1 MSESPTSRK
10 PAGERALALAFDVG
24 GTSVRGAVVG
34 AGDVALAE
42 SRVATRT
49 GPAVLDD
56 IARLGEGLLAGLSPA
71 ARAQVAGVGVA
82 FPGLVD
88 TETGTSLKAVNL
100 RLVDTPVAAPLAE
113 RLGLPV
119 AVSHDTAAAAGAIW
133 VDAGSPASALVAVLG
148 TGVAAVTYVEGRPI
162 IGASGQAGELGHLVV
177 DPAGLPCSCGLRGC
191 VETRAGARG
200 MLERYAT
207 LGGDGV
213 TGVAEL
219 VERAEHDPLAAQ
231 VWSEAITALAD
242 GFLAVGAL
250 LAPGEIILGG
260 GVAEAG
266 ASLLD
271 PLRVRMRERSGVTA
285 VPPVR
290 LSALGGR
297 AGLVGAARLAL
308 AAAASTASAA
318 STGTG

>member
-1 MSESPTSRK
+1 MR
-10 PAGERALALAFDVG
+10 ALAFDVG

-34 AGDVALAE
+34 PDDVVLAE

-49 GPAVLDD
+49 GPAVLGD
-56 IARLGEGLLAGLSPA
+56 IARMGEELLAGLSPA
-71 ARAQVAGVGVA
+71 ARAEVSGVGVA

-88 TETGTSLKAVNL
+88 TESGISRRAVNL
-100 RLVDTPVAAPLAE
+100 GLVDTPVAAPLAE

-119 AVSHDTAAAAGAIW
+119 TVVHDTAAAAGAIW
-133 VDAGSPASALVAVLG
+133 ADAGSPASALVAVLG
-148 TGVAAVTYVEGRPI
+148 TGVAAVTYVEGRAVV
-162 IGASGQAGELGHLVV
+162 GVSGQAGELGHLVV
-177 DPAGLPCSCGLRGC
+177 DPAGPPCVCGRRGC
-191 VETRAGARG
+191 VEARAGARA
-200 MLERYAT
+200 MLERYAA
-207 LGGDGV
+207 LGGDTSDTSDAGI

-219 VERAEHDPLAAQ
+219 VVRAEHDGLAAE

-260 GVAEAG
+260 GIAEAG
-266 ASLLD
+266 GALLD
-271 PLRVRMRERSGVTA
+271 PLQARMHERAGVTA

-290 LSALGGR
+290 LSSLGGR

-308 AAAASTASAA
+308 APTENRA
-318 STGTG
+318 

>member
-1 MSESPTSRK
+1 MRESPT
-10 PAGERALALAFDVG
+10 ERALALAFDVG

-34 AGDVALAE
+34 AGDVSLAE
-42 SRVATRT
+42 SRVATRP
-49 GPAVLDD
+49 GLAVIDD
-56 IARLGEGLLAGLSPA
+56 IAQLGAELLAGLSPV
-71 ARAQVAGVGVA
+71 ARTQVAGVGVA

-88 TETGTSLKAVNL
+88 TESGTSIRAVNL
-100 RLVDTPVAAPLAE
+100 GLVDTPVAAPLSK

-133 VDAGSPASALVAVLG
+133 VDAGSPASAFVAVLG
-148 TGVAAVTYVEGRPI
+148 TGVAAVTYVDGRPI
-162 IGASGQAGELGHLVV
+162 VGTSGQAGELGHLVV
-177 DPAGLPCSCGLRGC
+177 DPAGPPCSCGLRGC
-191 VETRAGARG
+191 VESRAGARR
-200 MLERYAT
+200 MLERYAA
-207 LGGDGV
+207 LGGDTTI

-219 VERAEHDPLAAQ
+219 VARTEHDPLAAQ
-231 VWSEAITALAD
+231 VWSEAIAALAD

-260 GVAEAG
+260 GVAEARG
-266 ASLLD
+266 YLLE
-271 PLRVRMRERSGVTA
+271 PLRVRMRERAGVTS

-308 AAAASTASAA
+308 A
-318 STGTG
+318 STGTGR

>member
-1 MSESPTSRK
+1 MRESPT
-10 PAGERALALAFDVG
+10 ERALALAFDVG

-34 AGDVALAE
+34 AGDVSLAE

-56 IARLGEGLLAGLSPA
+56 IAQLGEQLLAGLSPV

-88 TETGTSLKAVNL
+88 TESGIALKAVNL
-100 RLVDTPVAAPLAE
+100 GLVDTPVAAPLSE

-162 IGASGQAGELGHLVV
+162 AGVSGQAGELGHLVV
-177 DPAGLPCSCGLRGC
+177 DPAGALCTCGLHGC
-191 VETRAGARG
+191 VETRAGARS
-200 MLERYAT
+200 MLRRYAS
-207 LGGDGV
+207 LGGSGV

-219 VERAEHDPLAAQ
+219 VARVEHDPRAAR

-260 GVAEAG
+260 GVAEARG
-266 ASLLD
+266 YLLE
-271 PLRVRMRERSGVTA
+271 PLRVRMRERAGVTA

-308 AAAASTASAA
+308 APMGRTA
-318 STGTG
+318 

>member
-1 MSESPTSRK
+1 MSESPTQ
-10 PAGERALALAFDVG
+10 PAAERALALAFDVG

-34 AGDVALAE
+34 AGDVSLAE

-49 GPAVLDD
+49 GLAVLDD
-56 IARLGEGLLAGLSPA
+56 IAQLGEQLLAGLSPV

-88 TETGTSLKAVNL
+88 TESGTSLKAVNL
-100 RLVDTPVAAPLAE
+100 GLVDTPVAAPLSE

-133 VDAGSPASALVAVLG
+133 ADAGSPASAFVAVLG

-162 IGASGQAGELGHLVV
+162 VGASGQAGELGHLVV
-177 DPAGLPCSCGLRGC
+177 DPAGPPCTCGLRGC
-191 VETRAGARG
+191 VESRAGARR
-200 MLERYAT
+200 MLERYASV
-207 LGGDGV
+207 GGDTRI

-219 VERAEHDPLAAQ
+219 VARTEHDRLAAE

-260 GVAEAG
+260 GVAEARG
-266 ASLLD
+266 YLLE
-271 PLRVRMRERSGVTA
+271 PLQVRMRERAGVTA

-308 AAAASTASAA
+308 A
-318 STGTG
+318 STGTDA

>member
-1 MSESPTSRK
+1 MSESPR
-10 PAGERALALAFDVG
+10 PREPVAERALALAFDVG

-34 AGDVALAE
+34 ADDVVVAE

-56 IARLGEGLLAGLSPA
+56 IAQLGEDLLAGLG
-71 ARAQVAGVGVA
+71 REAQVAGVGVA

-88 TETGTSLKAVNL
+88 TRSGISRRAVNL
-100 RLVDTPVAAPLAE
+100 GLVDTPVAAPLAE

-119 AVSHDTAAAAGAIW
+119 SVVHDTVAAAGAIW
-133 VDAGSPASALVAVLG
+133 ADAGSPASALVAVLG
-148 TGVAAVTYVEGRPI
+148 TGVAAVTYVEGRAI
-162 IGASGQAGELGHLVV
+162 VGASGQAGELGHLVV
-177 DPAGLPCSCGLRGC
+177 DPAGPPCTCGLRGC

-200 MLERYAT
+200 MLERYAS
-207 LGGDGV
+207 LGGDPTI

-219 VERAEHDPLAAQ
+219 VEQAAYDRLAAQ

-266 ASLLD
+266 EDLLD
-271 PLRVRMRERSGVTA
+271 PLRARMRERAGVTA

-308 AAAASTASAA
+308 AAVRPASTRM
-318 STGTG
+318 GP

>member
-1 MSESPTSRK
+1 MSESPTQ
-10 PAGERALALAFDVG
+10 PAAERALALAFDVG

-34 AGDVALAE
+34 AGDVSWAE
-42 SRVATRT
+42 SRGATRP

-56 IARLGEGLLAGLSPA
+56 IAQLGEELLAGLSPA
-71 ARAQVAGVGVA
+71 ARTQVAGVGVA

-88 TETGTSLKAVNL
+88 TESGTSLKAVNL
-100 RLVDTPVAAPLAE
+100 GLVDTPVAAPLAE

-133 VDAGSPASALVAVLG
+133 ADAGSPASAFVAVLG

-162 IGASGQAGELGHLVV
+162 VGASGQAGELGHLVV
-177 DPAGLPCSCGLRGC
+177 DPAGPPCTCGLRGC
-191 VETRAGARG
+191 VESRAGARR
-200 MLERYAT
+200 MLERYAS
-207 LGGDGV
+207 LGGDTRI

-219 VERAEHDPLAAQ
+219 VARTEHDPLAAG

-260 GVAEAG
+260 GVAEARG
-266 ASLLD
+266 YLLE
-271 PLRVRMRERSGVTA
+271 PLQARMRERAGVTA

-308 AAAASTASAA
+308 A
-318 STGTG
+318 STGTDA

>member
-1 MSESPTSRK
+1 MSESPTQ
-10 PAGERALALAFDVG
+10 PAAERALALAFDVG

-34 AGDVALAE
+34 AGDVSLAE

-56 IARLGEGLLAGLSPA
+56 IAQLGEHLLAGLSPA
-71 ARAQVAGVGVA
+71 ARTQVAGVGVA

-88 TETGTSLKAVNL
+88 TESGISLKAVNL
-100 RLVDTPVAAPLAE
+100 GLVDTPVAAPLAE

-133 VDAGSPASALVAVLG
+133 ADAGSPASAFVAVLG

-162 IGASGQAGELGHLVV
+162 VGASGQAGELGHLVV
-177 DPAGLPCSCGLRGC
+177 DPAGPPCTCGLRGC
-191 VETRAGARG
+191 VESRAGARR
-200 MLERYAT
+200 MLETYAS
-207 LGGDGV
+207 LGGDTRI

-219 VERAEHDPLAAQ
+219 VARVEHDRLAAQ

-260 GVAEAG
+260 GVAEARG
-266 ASLLD
+266 YLLE
-271 PLRVRMRERSGVTA
+271 PLRVRMRERAGVTA

-308 AAAASTASAA
+308 ASTGSG
-318 STGTG
+318 TGTGA

>member
-1 MSESPTSRK
+1 MRS
-10 PAGERALALAFDVG
+10 LALAFDVG

-34 AGDVALAE
+34 AADVVMAE

-56 IARLGEGLLAGLSPA
+56 IARMGEELLAGLSPA
-71 ARAQVAGVGVA
+71 ARAEVAGAGVA

-88 TETGTSLKAVNL
+88 TEAGISRRAVNL
-100 RLVDTPVAAPLAE
+100 GLVDTLVAAPLAE

-119 AVSHDTAAAAGAIW
+119 TVVHDTAAAAAAIW
-133 VDAGSPASALVAVLG
+133 ADAGSPASAFVAVLG
-148 TGVAAVTYVEGRPI
+148 TGVAGVTYVGGRAVL
-162 IGASGQAGELGHLVV
+162 GVSGQAGEIGHLVV
-177 DPAGLPCSCGLRGC
+177 DPTGPRCGCGLRGC
-191 VETRAGARG
+191 VEAYAGGRA
-200 MLERYAT
+200 MLERYAS
-207 LGGDGV
+207 LGGD
-213 TGVAEL
+213 TGVAGVADL
-219 VERAEHDPLAAQ
+219 VARAGHDRLAAEI
-231 VWSEAITALAD
+231 WSEAITALAD

-266 ASLLD
+266 RDLID
-271 PLRVRMRERSGVTA
+271 PLRARMGERAGVTA

-290 LSALGGR
+290 LSTLGGR

-308 AAAASTASAA
+308 DAVRTNP
-318 STGTG
+318 

>member
-1 MSESPTSRK
+1 MSESPTQ
-10 PAGERALALAFDVG
+10 PAAERALALAFDVG

-34 AGDVALAE
+34 AGDVSWAE
-42 SRVATRT
+42 SRVATRP

-56 IARLGEGLLAGLSPA
+56 IAQLGEELLAGLSPA
-71 ARAQVAGVGVA
+71 ARTQVAGVGVA

-100 RLVDTPVAAPLAE
+100 GLVDTPVAAPLAE

-133 VDAGSPASALVAVLG
+133 ADAGSPTSAFVAVLG

-162 IGASGQAGELGHLVV
+162 VGASGQAGELGHLVV
-177 DPAGLPCSCGLRGC
+177 DPAGPPCTCGLRGC
-191 VETRAGARG
+191 VESRAGARR
-200 MLERYAT
+200 MLERYAS
-207 LGGDGV
+207 LGGDTRI

-219 VERAEHDPLAAQ
+219 VARTEHDRLAAE
-231 VWSEAITALAD
+231 VWSEAIIALAD

-260 GVAEAG
+260 GVAEAKG
-266 ASLLD
+266 YLLE
-271 PLRVRMRERSGVTA
+271 PLQARMRERAGVTA
-285 VPPVR
+285 IPPVR

-308 AAAASTASAA
+308 A
-318 STGTG
+318 STGMDA

>member
-1 MSESPTSRK
+1 MP
-10 PAGERALALAFDVG
+10 ALALAFDVG

-34 AGDVALAE
+34 AADVVLAE
-42 SRVATRT
+42 SRVLTRP

-56 IARLGEGLLAGLSPA
+56 IGRMGEELLAGLSPA
-71 ARAQVAGVGVA
+71 ARAGVAGVGIA

-88 TETGTSLKAVNL
+88 TASGISRKAVNL
-100 RLVDTPVAAPLAE
+100 GLVDTPVGAPLAE

-119 AVSHDTAAAAGAIW
+119 AVVHDTVAAAGAIW
-133 VDAGSPASALVAVLG
+133 ADAGSPASALVAVLG
-148 TGVAAVTYVEGRPI
+148 TGVAAVTYVEGRAVV
-162 IGASGQAGELGHLVV
+162 GVSGQAGELGHLVV
-177 DPAGLPCSCGLRGC
+177 DPAGPPCVCGLRGC
-191 VETRAGARG
+191 VETRAGARA
-200 MLERYAT
+200 MLETYAS
-207 LGGDGV
+207 LGGDTGV
-213 TGVAEL
+213 TGVADL
-219 VERAEHDPLAAQ
+219 VARTRHDPLAAQ

-266 ASLLD
+266 GDLLD
-271 PLRVRMRERSGVTA
+271 PLRDRMRERAGVTA

-297 AGLVGAARLAL
+297 AGLIGAARLAL
-308 AAAASTASAA
+308 AATGPASLGKRA
-318 STGTG
+318 

>member
-1 MSESPTSRK
+1 MRESPT
-10 PAGERALALAFDVG
+10 ERALALAFDVG

-56 IARLGEGLLAGLSPA
+56 IARLGEELLAGLSPA
-71 ARAQVAGVGVA
+71 ARTQVAGVGVA

-88 TETGTSLKAVNL
+88 TESGTSLKAVNL
-100 RLVDTPVAAPLAE
+100 GLVDTPVAAPLAE

-119 AVSHDTAAAAGAIW
+119 AVSHDTAVAAGAIW
-133 VDAGSPASALVAVLG
+133 ADAGSPASALVAVLG
-148 TGVAAVTYVEGRPI
+148 TGVAAVTYVEGRPVV
-162 IGASGQAGELGHLVV
+162 GASGQAGELGHLVV
-177 DPAGLPCSCGLRGC
+177 DPAGPPCTCGLCGC
-191 VETRAGARG
+191 VESRAGARR

-207 LGGDGV
+207 LGGDTRI

-219 VERAEHDPLAAQ
+219 VARTEHDRVAAQ

-260 GVAEAG
+260 GVAEARG
-266 ASLLD
+266 YLLE
-271 PLRVRMRERSGVTA
+271 PLRVRMRERAGVTA

-308 AAAASTASAA
+308 ASAA
-318 STGTG
+318 SMGRGA

>member
-1 MSESPTSRK
+1 MSQAPQSRR
-10 PAGERALALAFDVG
+10 RATDRTLALAFDVG

-34 AGDVALAE
+34 VDDVVMAE

-56 IARLGEGLLAGLSPA
+56 IAQLAERLLAGLGPA
-71 ARAQVAGVGVA
+71 DRVEVAGVGVA

-88 TETGTSLKAVNL
+88 TESGTSLKAVNL
-100 RLVDTPVAAPLAE
+100 GLVDTPVAAPLAE

-133 VDAGSPASALVAVLG
+133 ADAGSPASALVAVLG

-162 IGASGQAGELGHLVV
+162 VGSSGQAGELGHLVV
-177 DPAGLPCSCGLRGC
+177 DPTGPLCSCGLRGC
-191 VETRAGARG
+191 VEARAGARG
-200 MLERYAT
+200 MLETYAA
-207 LGGDGV
+207 LGGDTAV
-213 TGVAEL
+213 TGVAQL
-219 VERAEHDPLAAQ
+219 VARAGQDRLAAQ

-250 LAPGEIILGG
+250 LAPGEILLGG
-260 GVAEAG
+260 GVADAG
-266 ASLLD
+266 SDLLD
-271 PLRVRMRERSGVTA
+271 PLQARMRERAGVTA

-308 AAAASTASAA
+308 ASIGPRSEEG
-318 STGTG
+318 SG

>member
-1 MSESPTSRK
+1 MRESPT
-10 PAGERALALAFDVG
+10 ERSLALAFDVG

-34 AGDVALAE
+34 AGDVSLAE

-49 GPAVLDD
+49 GLAVIDD
-56 IARLGEGLLAGLSPA
+56 IALLGEQLLAGLSPT
-71 ARAQVAGVGVA
+71 ARTQVAGVGVA

-88 TETGTSLKAVNL
+88 TESGTSLKAVNL
-100 RLVDTPVAAPLAE
+100 GLVDTPVAAPLSE
-113 RLGLPV
+113 RLCLPV

-133 VDAGSPASALVAVLG
+133 ADAGSPASAFVAVLG

-162 IGASGQAGELGHLVV
+162 VGSSGQAGELGHLVV
-177 DPAGLPCSCGLRGC
+177 DPAGPPCSCGLRGC
-191 VETRAGARG
+191 VESRAGARR

-207 LGGDGV
+207 LGGDTRV

-219 VERAEHDPLAAQ
+219 VARTEHDQLAAQ

-260 GVAEAG
+260 GVAEARRY
-266 ASLLD
+266 LLE
-271 PLRVRMRERSGVTA
+271 PLRVRMRERAGVTA

-308 AAAASTASAA
+308 APIGRTA
-318 STGTG
+318 

>member
-1 MSESPTSRK
+1 MSESPTQ
-10 PAGERALALAFDVG
+10 PAAERALALAFDVG

-34 AGDVALAE
+34 SGDVSWAE

-56 IARLGEGLLAGLSPA
+56 IAQLGEELLAGLSPA
-71 ARAQVAGVGVA
+71 ARTQVAGVGVA

-88 TETGTSLKAVNL
+88 TESGTSLKAVNL
-100 RLVDTPVAAPLAE
+100 GLVDTPVAAPLAE

-133 VDAGSPASALVAVLG
+133 ADAGSPASAFVAVLG

-162 IGASGQAGELGHLVV
+162 VGASGQAGELGHLVV
-177 DPAGLPCSCGLRGC
+177 DPAGPPCTCGLRGC
-191 VETRAGARG
+191 VESRAGARR
-200 MLERYAT
+200 MLERYAS
-207 LGGDGV
+207 LGGDTRI

-219 VERAEHDPLAAQ
+219 VARTEHDPLAAE

-260 GVAEAG
+260 GVAEARG
-266 ASLLD
+266 YLLE
-271 PLRVRMRERSGVTA
+271 PLQVRMRERAGVTA

-308 AAAASTASAA
+308 A
-318 STGTG
+318 STGTDA

>member
-1 MSESPTSRK
+1 MP
-10 PAGERALALAFDVG
+10 ALALAFDVG

-34 AGDVALAE
+34 AADVVIAE

-56 IARLGEGLLAGLSPA
+56 IARMGEGLLAGLSPA
-71 ARAQVAGVGVA
+71 ARAEVAGVGVA

-88 TETGTSLKAVNL
+88 AEAGISRRAVNL
-100 RLVDTPVAAPLAE
+100 GLVDTLVAAPLAE

-119 AVSHDTAAAAGAIW
+119 TVVHDTAAAAGAIW
-133 VDAGSPASALVAVLG
+133 EDAGSPASAFVAVLG
-148 TGVAAVTYVEGRPI
+148 TGVAAVTYVGGRAI
-162 IGASGQAGELGHLVV
+162 LGVSGQAGEIGHLVV
-177 DPAGLPCSCGLRGC
+177 DPAGPRCGCGLRGC
-191 VETRAGARG
+191 VEAYAGARA
-200 MLERYAT
+200 MLERYAS
-207 LGGDGV
+207 LGGDIRV
-213 TGVAEL
+213 SGVAEL
-219 VERAEHDPLAAQ
+219 VARAEYDGLAAE
-231 VWSEAITALAD
+231 VWSAAITALAD

-260 GVAEAG
+260 GVAEARR
-266 ASLLD
+266 ALLD
-271 PLRVRMRERSGVTA
+271 PLQARMRERAGVTA

-308 AAAASTASAA
+308 AAVRAKP
-318 STGTG
+318 

>member
-1 MSESPTSRK
+1 MRS
-10 PAGERALALAFDVG
+10 LALAFDVG

-34 AGDVALAE
+34 AADVVIAE

-56 IARLGEGLLAGLSPA
+56 IARMGEELLAGLSHA
-71 ARAQVAGVGVA
+71 ARAEVAGVGVA

-88 TETGTSLKAVNL
+88 TEAGVSRRAVNL
-100 RLVDTPVAAPLAE
+100 GLVDTLVAAPLAE

-119 AVSHDTAAAAGAIW
+119 TVVHDTVAAAAAIW
-133 VDAGSPASALVAVLG
+133 ADAGSPASAFVAVLG
-148 TGVAAVTYVEGRPI
+148 TGVAGVTYVEGRAVV
-162 IGASGQAGELGHLVV
+162 GVSGQAGEIGHLVV
-177 DPAGLPCSCGLRGC
+177 DRAGPRCGCGLRGC
-191 VETRAGARG
+191 VEAYAGGRA
-200 MLERYAT
+200 MLERYASMV
-207 LGGDGV
+207 GD
-213 TGVAEL
+213 TTISGVADL
-219 VERAEHDPLAAQ
+219 VARIGHDHFAAQ
-231 VWSEAITALAD
+231 VWSDAITALAD

-266 ASLLD
+266 QDLLD
-271 PLRVRMRERSGVTA
+271 PLRIRMRERAGVTA

-290 LSALGGR
+290 LSTLGGR

-308 AAAASTASAA
+308 DAVRTNP
-318 STGTG
+318 

>member
-1 MSESPTSRK
+1 MRS
-10 PAGERALALAFDVG
+10 LALAFDVG

-34 AGDVALAE
+34 AADVVMAE
-42 SRVATRT
+42 SRMDTRP

-56 IARLGEGLLAGLSPA
+56 IAQMGERLLAGLSPT
-71 ARAQVAGVGVA
+71 ARAQVTGIGIA

-88 TETGTSLKAVNL
+88 SDAGISRKAVNL
-100 RLVDTPVAAPLAE
+100 GLVDTPVAAPVAE

-119 AVSHDTAAAAGAIW
+119 VVSHDTAAAAGAIW
-133 VDAGSPASALVAVLG
+133 EDAGSPASALVAVLG
-148 TGVAAVTYVEGRPI
+148 TGIAAVTYVEGRAVV
-162 IGASGQAGELGHLVV
+162 GGSGQAGELGHLVV
-177 DPAGLPCSCGLRGC
+177 DPAGPRCSCGLRGC
-191 VETRAGARG
+191 VEAWAGARA
-200 MLERYAT
+200 MRQRYAAR
-207 LGGDGV
+207 GGDTGV
-213 TGVAEL
+213 TGVADL
-219 VERAEHDPLAAQ
+219 VARTRHDPLAAE

-266 ASLLD
+266 GDLLE
-271 PLRVRMRERSGVTA
+271 PLQARMRERAGVTA

-308 AAAASTASAA
+308 TLTRPG
-318 STGTG
+318 STGWSA

>member
-1 MSESPTSRK
+1 MRESPT
-10 PAGERALALAFDVG
+10 ERALALAFDVG

-34 AGDVALAE
+34 AGDVSLAE

-49 GPAVLDD
+49 GLAVIDD
-56 IARLGEGLLAGLSPA
+56 IAQLGEELLAGLSPA

-88 TETGTSLKAVNL
+88 TKTGTSLRAVNL
-100 RLVDTPVAAPLAE
+100 RLVDTPVAGPLAE

-133 VDAGSPASALVAVLG
+133 VDAGSPGSALVAVLG

-162 IGASGQAGELGHLVV
+162 IGVSGQAGELGHLVV
-177 DPAGLPCSCGLRGC
+177 DPNGLPCTCGLRGC
-191 VETRAGARG
+191 LETRAGARG

-207 LGGDGV
+207 LGGDTRI

-219 VERAEHDPLAAQ
+219 VARTEHDPLAAQ
-231 VWSEAITALAD
+231 VWAEAITALAD

-260 GVAEAG
+260 GVAEARG
-266 ASLLD
+266 YLLE
-271 PLRVRMRERSGVTA
+271 PLRVRMRERAGVTA

-308 AAAASTASAA
+308 APIGRTA
-318 STGTG
+318 

>member
-1 MSESPTSRK
+1 MSESPT
-10 PAGERALALAFDVG
+10 PPVAERALALAFDVG

-34 AGDVALAE
+34 AGDVSLAE

-49 GPAVLDD
+49 GPAVLED
-56 IARLGEGLLAGLSPA
+56 IAQLGEQLLAGLSPA

-88 TETGTSLKAVNL
+88 TESGTSLRAVNL
-100 RLVDTPVAAPLAE
+100 GLVDTPVAAPLSA

-119 AVSHDTAAAAGAIW
+119 SVSHDTAVAAGAIW
-133 VDAGSPASALVAVLG
+133 ADAGSPASALVAVLG

-162 IGASGQAGELGHLVV
+162 VGASGQAGELGHLVV
-177 DPAGLPCSCGLRGC
+177 DPAGPLCSCGLRGC
-191 VETRAGARG
+191 VETGAGARS
-200 MLERYAT
+200 MLRRYVS
-207 LGGDGV
+207 LGGD
-213 TGVAEL
+213 TRIAGVAEL
-219 VERAEHDPLAAQ
+219 VARTEHDPIADR
-231 VWSEAITALAD
+231 VWSEAINALAD

-260 GVAEAG
+260 GVAEARG
-266 ASLLD
+266 YLLE
-271 PLRVRMRERSGVTA
+271 PLRLRMRERAGVTS

-308 AAAASTASAA
+308 A
-318 STGTG
+318 STGPGR

>member
-1 MSESPTSRK
+1 MSESPTQ
-10 PAGERALALAFDVG
+10 PAAERALALAFDVG

-34 AGDVALAE
+34 AGDVSLAE

-56 IARLGEGLLAGLSPA
+56 IAQLGEQLLAGLSPA
-71 ARAQVAGVGVA
+71 ARSQVAGVGVA

-88 TETGTSLKAVNL
+88 TESGISLKAVNL
-100 RLVDTPVAAPLAE
+100 GLVDTPVAAPLAE

-119 AVSHDTAAAAGAIW
+119 SVSHDTAAAAGAIW
-133 VDAGSPASALVAVLG
+133 ADAGSPASALVAVLG
-148 TGVAAVTYVEGRPI
+148 TGVAAVTYVDGRPI
-162 IGASGQAGELGHLVV
+162 VGVSGQAGELGHLVV
-177 DPAGLPCSCGLRGC
+177 DPAGPLCTCGLHGC
-191 VETRAGARG
+191 VETRAGARS
-200 MLERYAT
+200 MLRRYAS
-207 LGGDGV
+207 LGGSGV
-213 TGVAEL
+213 AGVAEL
-219 VERAEHDPLAAQ
+219 VARVEHDPRAAR
-231 VWSEAITALAD
+231 VWSEAITVLAD

-260 GVAEAG
+260 GVAEARG
-266 ASLLD
+266 YLLE
-271 PLRVRMRERSGVTA
+271 PLRVRMRERAGVTA

-308 AAAASTASAA
+308 A
-318 STGTG
+318 STGTSR

>member
-1 MSESPTSRK
+1 MRS
-10 PAGERALALAFDVG
+10 LALAFDVG

-34 AGDVALAE
+34 AADVVMAE

-56 IARLGEGLLAGLSPA
+56 IARMGEELLAGLSPA
-71 ARAQVAGVGVA
+71 ARAEVAGAGVA

-88 TETGTSLKAVNL
+88 TEAGISRRAVNL
-100 RLVDTPVAAPLAE
+100 GLVDTLVAAPLAA

-119 AVSHDTAAAAGAIW
+119 TVVHDTAAAAAAIW
-133 VDAGSPASALVAVLG
+133 ADAGSPASAFVAVLG
-148 TGVAAVTYVEGRPI
+148 TGVAGVTYVGGRAVL
-162 IGASGQAGELGHLVV
+162 GVSGQAGEIGHLVV
-177 DPAGLPCSCGLRGC
+177 DPTGPRCGCGLRGC
-191 VETRAGARG
+191 VEAYAGGRA
-200 MLERYAT
+200 MLERYVST
-207 LGGDGV
+207 GGD
-213 TGVAEL
+213 TGVAGVADL
-219 VERAEHDPLAAQ
+219 VARAGHDRLAAQ
-231 VWSEAITALAD
+231 IWSEAITALAD

-266 ASLLD
+266 PDLLD
-271 PLRVRMRERSGVTA
+271 PLRTRMGERAGVTA

-290 LSALGGR
+290 LSTLGGR

-308 AAAASTASAA
+308 DAVRTNP
-318 STGTG
+318 

>member
-1 MSESPTSRK
+1 MSESPT
-10 PAGERALALAFDVG
+10 PPVTERALALAFDVG

-34 AGDVALAE
+34 AGDVSLAE

-49 GPAVLDD
+49 GPDVLDD
-56 IARLGEGLLAGLSPA
+56 IAQLGEQLLAGLSPT
-71 ARAQVAGVGVA
+71 ARTQVAGVGVA

-88 TETGTSLKAVNL
+88 TETGTSLRAVNL

-133 VDAGSPASALVAVLG
+133 ADAGSPASALVAVLG
-148 TGVAAVTYVEGRPI
+148 TGIAAVTYVEGRPI
-162 IGASGQAGELGHLVV
+162 VGVSGQAGELGHLVV
-177 DPAGLPCSCGLRGC
+177 EPNGLPCTCGLRGC
-191 VETRAGARG
+191 LETRAGARG

-207 LGGDGV
+207 LGGDTGI

-219 VERAEHDPLAAQ
+219 VARTEHDQHAAQ

-260 GVAEAG
+260 GVAEARG
-266 ASLLD
+266 YLLE
-271 PLRVRMRERSGVTA
+271 PLRARMRERAGVTA

-308 AAAASTASAA
+308 APMGRTA
-318 STGTG
+318 

>member
-1 MSESPTSRK
+1 MSESPTQ
-10 PAGERALALAFDVG
+10 PAAERALALAFDVG

-34 AGDVALAE
+34 SGDVSLAE

-56 IARLGEGLLAGLSPA
+56 IAQLGEELLAGLSPA
-71 ARAQVAGVGVA
+71 ARTQVAGVGVA
-82 FPGLVD
+82 FPGIVD

-100 RLVDTPVAAPLAE
+100 GLVDTPVAAPLAE

-133 VDAGSPASALVAVLG
+133 ADAGSPASAFVAVLG

-162 IGASGQAGELGHLVV
+162 VGASGQAGELGHLVV
-177 DPAGLPCSCGLRGC
+177 DPAGPPCTCGLRGC
-191 VETRAGARG
+191 VESRAGARR
-200 MLERYAT
+200 MLERYAS
-207 LGGDGV
+207 LGGDTRI

-219 VERAEHDPLAAQ
+219 VARTEHDRLAAE

-260 GVAEAG
+260 GVAEARG
-266 ASLLD
+266 YLLE
-271 PLRVRMRERSGVTA
+271 PLQARMRERAGVTA

-308 AAAASTASAA
+308 A
-318 STGTG
+318 STGTDA

>member
-1 MSESPTSRK
+1 MRESPT
-10 PAGERALALAFDVG
+10 ERALALAFDVG

-34 AGDVALAE
+34 AGDVSLAE

-49 GPAVLDD
+49 GLAVIDD
-56 IARLGEGLLAGLSPA
+56 IAQLGEELLAGLSPA

-88 TETGTSLKAVNL
+88 TKTGTSLRAVNL
-100 RLVDTPVAAPLAE
+100 RLVDTPVAGPLAE

-162 IGASGQAGELGHLVV
+162 IGVSGQAGELGHLVV
-177 DPAGLPCSCGLRGC
+177 DPNGLPCTCGLRGC
-191 VETRAGARG
+191 LETRAGARG

-207 LGGDGV
+207 LGGDTRI
-213 TGVAEL
+213 TGVADL
-219 VERAEHDPLAAQ
+219 VARTEHDPLAAQ
-231 VWSEAITALAD
+231 VWAEAITALAD

-260 GVAEAG
+260 GVAEARG
-266 ASLLD
+266 YLLE
-271 PLRVRMRERSGVTA
+271 PLRARMRERAGVTA

-308 AAAASTASAA
+308 APIGRKA
-318 STGTG
+318 

>member
-1 MSESPTSRK
+1 MSQAPQPRESV
-10 PAGERALALAFDVG
+10 AGPALALAFDVG

-49 GPAVLDD
+49 GPPVLDD
-56 IARLGEGLLAGLSPA
+56 IAQLGEELLAGLSTM

-88 TETGTSLKAVNL
+88 TRTGTSLKAVNL

-133 VDAGSPASALVAVLG
+133 ADAGSPASALVAVLG

-162 IGASGQAGELGHLVV
+162 VGASGQAGELGHLVV
-177 DPAGLPCSCGLRGC
+177 DPGGPLCTCGLRGC

-207 LGGDGV
+207 LGGDPAI

-219 VERAEHDPLAAQ
+219 VARTDHDPLAAQ

-250 LAPGEIILGG
+250 LAPGVIILGG

-266 ASLLD
+266 GHLLE
-271 PLRVRMRERSGVTA
+271 PLRDRMSERAGVTA

-290 LSALGGR
+290 LSSLGAR
-297 AGLVGAARLAL
+297 AGLLGAARLAL
-308 AAAASTASAA
+308 A
-318 STGTG
+318 STGTGA